1 MQRGDALLLAK
12 RSYVAGAR
20 GVGKALA
27 GVGIGAGDPP
37 TRDRR
42 VAHWAYSLTRV
53 HDSIEL
59 ANLDVP
65 WWTYGAIDA
74 VEAWMAD
81 RSRPPRVFEY
91 GSGASTV
98 WLARRAG
105 EVHSVE
111 HHRGFADHLRPRL
124 EGMGQVTLQVVEPD
138 RVSEPVVRSDK
149 EGCQGLDFADY
160 VASIHSV
167 GGEFDLI
174 VIDGRARATCL
185 LAARTHLAADGLVVF
200 DNSWRRRYRTAIS
213 ESGLNEWAIRGLV
226 PTLPYPDQTSLL
238 ASNPLVGRQN
248 DTKSKSPVGAEKK
261 DVLDDRPER
270 RGRKGGSHAAA
281 RFRLT

>member
-1 MQRGDALLLAK
+1 VQKGDALLLAK

-20 GVGKALA
+20 GAGKALA
-27 GVGIGAGDPP
+27 LVGIGAGAPP
-37 TRDRR
+37 ARDRR
-42 VAHWAYSLTRV
+42 IGHWAYSLTRV

-74 VEAWMAD
+74 VETWMAN
-81 RSRPPRVFEY
+81 RPEPARVFEY

-111 HHRGFADHLRPRL
+111 HHRGFADHLRPL
-124 EGMGQVTLQVVEPD
+124 LTDAGQVTLQVVEP
-138 RVSEPVVRSDK
+138 RRTPEPTVPSTK
-149 EGCQGLDFADY
+149 EGYEGLDFVDY
-160 VASIHSV
+160 VAAIHSV

-174 VIDGRARATCL
+174 VIDGRARAACL
-185 LAARTHLAADGLVVF
+185 LAARTHLAADDLIVF
-200 DNSWRRRYRTAIS
+200 DNSWRRRYRPAIS
-213 ESGLNEWAIRGLV
+213 DSGLHERALRGLV

-238 ASNPLVGRQN
+238 GHEPQPGHGEAP
-248 DTKSKSPVGAEKK
+248 K
-261 DVLDDRPER
+261 
-270 RGRKGGSHAAA
+270 
-281 RFRLT
+281 